1 MPTQLAELENKSFPS
16 TTSPAGKRFFKLDA
30 ISGKRSS
37 SEFCLQVKIKSKM
50 QCKDTLRPQKDFR
63 HSPNHLKKKIVLT
76 TLKVSYGILTLK

>member
-50 QCKDTLRPQKDFR
+50 QCKDTLLRPQKDFR
-63 HSPNHLKKKIVLT
+63 HSPNHLKKKNCSNN
-76 TLKVSYGILTLK
+76 LKGILWHLNS